1 MTMAFQQPKFTSCKI
16 LASLFSLKII
26 TLDLSELFEL
36 EQAIKVKDRNKERT
50 NFFIFIYKNKIG
62 AIEKT

>member
-36 EQAIKVKDRNKERT
+36 EQAIKVKDRNRE
-50 NFFIFIYKNKIG
+50 NQFFHFYIQK
-62 AIEKT
+62 

>member
-16 LASLFSLKII
+16 LASLFSFKII

-36 EQAIKVKDRNKERT
+36 EQAIKVKDRNKEKT
-50 NFFIFIYKNKIG
+50 NFIFIYKNKIG